1 MIAEAVANAS
11 KAKAAV
17 IFAGLPDAF
26 ESEGFDRAHMGM
38 PGCQNELIERVAAV
52 QPNTIV
58 VLHNGSPVEMP
69 WADKVKG
76 IVEAYLGGQAV
87 GAATVDIL
95 FGKVNP
101 SAKLPESF
109 PYKLEDNPSY
119 LYYLGEGDRVEYREG
134 VFVGYRYYD
143 TKKMEVRFPF
153 GFGLSY
159 TSYEYS
165 NLKVSADHI
174 KDTDVLE
181 VSVDVTN
188 TGGMAGKEVVQLYVS
203 DVESTVI
210 RPVKELKGFE
220 KVELAPGET
229 KTVTFTLDKRAFAYW
244 NTQLHDWHVETGEF
258 RILIGKSSRDIQ
270 LEAAVTVEST
280 VKVPVHYTMDTTF
293 GDLMKDE
300 KAMQII
306 APMMQLNIGGQQ
318 NESDAA
324 AEAISREMMEAMMKY
339 MPIRGILSFA
349 GGKVT
354 LEQLTGL
361 LDQLNAAQ

>member
-1 MIAEAVANAS
+1 M
-11 KAKAAV
+11 
-17 IFAGLPDAF
+17 
-26 ESEGFDRAHMGM
+26 
-38 PGCQNELIERVAAV
+38 
-52 QPNTIV
+52 
-58 VLHNGSPVEMP
+58 
-69 WADKVKG
+69 
-76 IVEAYLGGQAV
+76 
-87 GAATVDIL
+87 
-95 FGKVNP
+95 
-101 SAKLPESF
+101 
-109 PYKLEDNPSY
+109 
-119 LYYLGEGDRVEYREG
+119 
-134 VFVGYRYYD
+134 
-143 TKKMEVRFPF
+143 
-153 GFGLSY
+153 
-159 TSYEYS
+159 
-165 NLKVSADHI
+165 
-174 KDTDVLE
+174 
-181 VSVDVTN
+181 DVTN
-188 TGGMAGKEVVQLYVS
+188 TGGMAGKEVVQLYIS